1 MLQSPA
7 VSTAA
12 EQQVDLRELKAPV
25 AEQVISESDTHLAP
39 GLLLPAEAAVVA
51 LVLDQAAEQEV
62 AWLVP
67 TVKPARDLAAWAALS
82 RPEV

>member
-1 MLQSPA
+1 MLQNPA

-39 GLLLPAEAAVVA
+39 GLLLPAAAVVA

>member
-1 MLQSPA
+1 MLPNPA
-7 VSTAA
+7 ASTEV
-12 EQQVDLRELKAPV
+12 EQLEDRREWKAPV
-25 AEQVISESDTHLAP
+25 AEQVISESDIHLAP
-39 GLLLPAEAAVVA
+39 GLLLPAAAAVVA
-51 LVLDQAAEQEV
+51 LVLDQEAEQEV